1 MRKKD
6 DTLRDTLLE
15 LARAAAESQGPD
27 AVNIRTI
34 AKQAGVATGTV
45 YNYFASKDDLLLA
58 LTEDCWRRA
67 LAELETAIPP
77 GRFPARLAA
86 VFTFLQKQLDAPG
99 GRLMNHLGGAET
111 AGMARMADAQRRLA
125 DILLRM
131 LEEDREISP
140 GVWDRVVTRESLVR
154 LLMLN
159 LTALLRT
166 REPSP
171 DLLAAVTERILYE
184 KKLPPPAGGAAPME

>member
-6 DTLRDTLLE
+6 DTLQDTLLE
-15 LARAAAESQGPD
+15 LARAVAETQGPD
-27 AVNIRTI
+27 AINIRTI

-45 YNYFASKDDLLLA
+45 YNYFANKDDLLLA
-58 LTEDCWRRA
+58 LTEDCWKRA

-140 GVWDRVVTRESLVR
+140 GVWDRVVTPENLVR

-159 LTALLRT
+159 LMALLRT

-184 KKLPPPAGGAAPME
+184 KRPPLPAGGAAPME